1 MCQNLVFSQVMQTT
15 IPYLDSQPVSP
26 TTGTWLSGVG
36 IYHKGAPGYGG
47 YIGLI
52 VK

>member
-1 MCQNLVFSQVMQTT
+1 MQTT
-15 IPYLDSQPVSP
+15 IPYVDSQPVAPRTAS
-26 TTGTWLSGVG
+26 WLSGAG
-36 IYHKGAPGYGG
+36 IYYKGSPGYGG